1 MSAFEDA
8 LGGLS
13 AMDWEGISANRLYS
27 SHQWLGLLAQDGT
40 ATGAVH
46 GHTPGGQLAAMPV
59 TVVADEPNPF
69 YRWHDE
75 LTARGLASP
84 APSGVLAGPRRG
96 YQTHLLTPPGADP
109 VAAAEAV
116 LAGLADLDGI
126 DAGAPRVAMFLDT
139 ASVVALRSAGV
150 AAMPVLLRPDAWLP
164 VPEGDWDTWLASLPS
179 RGRAELV
186 RREVRKFAKAGYEVT
201 EHSLAG
207 WTDVAG
213 RLLSNTEARYG
224 HSPDPAGRRA
234 FLRRQAERLGPAAR
248 VLLCAPPGEPPLGYC
263 LYYLWGDTLFLRSA
277 GFDYERLRNAAE
289 YFNLVYY
296 LPVRIAAAAGA
307 RWIHAGVEASEA
319 KALRGA
325 LLRPLWMLDLS
336 ADSVLDGQDD
346 AVRAANA
353 GQTAKIVGS
362 APAVRTA
369 WQPGPECED
378 FGVPSAAEPS

>member
-1 MSAFEDA
+1 MTAFDDA

-13 AMDWEGISANRLYS
+13 TADWEGISANRLYS
-27 SHQWLGLLAQDGT
+27 SHQWLGLLAQDGAT
-40 ATGAVH
+40 TGAVH
-46 GHTPGGQLAAMPV
+46 GRTSGGELAALPV

-75 LTARGLASP
+75 LTARGLAAP
-84 APSGVLAGPRRG
+84 ASSGVLAGPRRG
-96 YQTHLLTPPGADP
+96 YQTHLLTAPGTDP

-116 LAGLADLDGI
+116 LAGLAELAGV
-126 DAGAPRVAMFLDT
+126 AVGAPRVAMFLDT

-150 AAMPVLLRPDAWLP
+150 RAMPVLLRPDAWLP
-164 VPEGDWDTWLASLPS
+164 VPDGDWDTWLASLPS
-179 RGRAELV
+179 RSRAELV

-201 EHSLAG
+201 EHPLAD

-213 RLLSNTEARYG
+213 RLLTNTEARYG
-224 HSPDPAGRRA
+224 HSGDPTGRQA

-277 GFDYERLRNAAE
+277 GFDYDRLRNAAE

-319 KALRGA
+319 KAMRGA
-325 LLRPLWMLDLS
+325 VLRPLWMLDLS
-336 ADSVLDGQDD
+336 PDSVLAGQDD
-346 AVRAANA
+346 ALRAANA
-353 GQTAKIVGS
+353 EQTRKIVGS
-362 APAVRTA
+362 SSAARRA
-369 WQPGPECED
+369 WQPAAECDD
-378 FGVPSAAEPS
+378 FGVTPAAELS